1 MCLNVLILC
10 NKLYK
15 QGGKKMELLNNT
27 LQCIKPLNKEA
38 MKKAWDRLDSL
49 SKPIGSLGE
58 IENIIAKMA
67 GITGEIHNK
76 INKKNVVIMCS
87 DNGVVEEDVSNC
99 PKNVTAIVTNNF
111 TKKITGVYVLSK
123 FVGSE
128 ITVVDIGVDAD
139 FNNPKIINKKIAYGT
154 MNMMKGP
161 AMTREQTIKAIEVG
175 IDTID
180 DLARKGYDL
189 FGTGEMGVGN
199 TATSAAILSVL
210 SGLEVDVSVGKGSGI
225 TQEQFI
231 NKKRVI
237 KKAIEINKPDKNDVI
252 DVLSKVGG
260 FDIAGLCGCFLSAAK
275 NRVPIVIDGFIASAA
290 ALCAYRLNPLVK
302 EYIFASH
309 LSAEPGAAFIMKEI
323 GLKPMLNLNMRLGE
337 GSGCPLAFNIIEA
350 ALFTMDNMGTF
361 EEATL
366 DSKKYI
372 DIRENTV
379 G

>member
-1 MCLNVLILC
+1 M
-10 NKLYK
+10 
-15 QGGKKMELLNNT
+15 GLLKET
-27 LQCIKPLNKEA
+27 LQFIEPLNKEA

-58 IENIIAKMA
+58 LENIIAKMA
-67 GITGEIHNK
+67 GITGNIHNK

-99 PKNVTAIVTNNF
+99 PKSVTATVTNNF

-123 FVGSE
+123 FSGSD
-128 ITVVDIGVDAD
+128 ITVVDVGIDAD
-139 FNNPKIINKKIAYGT
+139 LNNPKVINKKIAYGT

-175 IDTID
+175 IETVDNLILD
-180 DLARKGYDL
+180 GYDL

-199 TATSAAILSVL
+199 TATSAAILSVF
-210 SGLEVDVSVGKGSGI
+210 SGLEVEESVGKGSGI
-225 TQEQFI
+225 TEEQFI

-237 KKAIEINKPDKNDVI
+237 KKSIEVNNPDRNDVI
-252 DVLSKVGG
+252 DVISKVGG
-260 FDIAGLCGCFLSAAK
+260 FDIAGLCGCFLAAAK

-290 ALCAYRLNPLVK
+290 ALCAYKLNPLVIG
-302 EYIFASH
+302 YIFASH

-350 ALFTMDNMGTF
+350 ALYTMDNMGTF
-361 EEATL
+361 EDAKL

-372 DIRENTV
+372 DIRENPLEIS
-379 G
+379 

>member
-1 MCLNVLILC
+1 MV
-10 NKLYK
+10 
-15 QGGKKMELLNNT
+15 LLNNT

-67 GITGEIHNK
+67 GITGDIHNK

-139 FNNPKIINKKIAYGT
+139 FNNPKIVNKKIAYGT

-175 IDTID
+175 IDTVD

-210 SGLEVDVSVGKGSGI
+210 SGLEVEVSVGKGSGI

-237 KKAIEINKPDKNDVI
+237 KKAIEVNKPDKNDVI

>member
-1 MCLNVLILC
+1 
-10 NKLYK
+10 
-15 QGGKKMELLNNT
+15 MELLKNT
-27 LQCIKPLNKEA
+27 LHSIQPLNKEA
-38 MKKAWDRLDSL
+38 MKRAWDRIDSL
-49 SKPIGSLGE
+49 TKPIGSLGE

-67 GITGEIHNK
+67 GITGSVHNK
-76 INKKNVVIMCS
+76 INKKNVVIMCA
-87 DNGVVEEDVSNC
+87 DNGVIEEGVSNC
-99 PKNVTAIVTNNF
+99 PKSVTATVTNNF

-123 FVGSE
+123 FAGSD
-128 ITVVDIGVDAD
+128 ITVVDVGVDAD
-139 FNNPKIINKKIAYGT
+139 FNNPKIINRKIAYGT

-161 AMTREQTIKAIEVG
+161 AMTRQQTIKAIEVG

-180 DLARKGYDL
+180 DLVRSGYDL

-199 TATSAAILSVL
+199 TATSAAILSVF
-210 SGLEVDVSVGKGSGI
+210 SGLEVEMSVGKGSGI
-225 TQEQFI
+225 TEEQFI
-231 NKKRVI
+231 NKKIVI
-237 KKAIEINKPDKNDVI
+237 KKSIELNKPDKNNVI
-252 DVLSKVGG
+252 DVLAKVGG
-260 FDIAGLCGCFLSAAK
+260 FDIAGLCGCFLAAAK

-290 ALCAYRLNPLVK
+290 ALCAYKLNPLVIG
-302 EYIFASH
+302 YIFASH
-309 LSAEPGAAFIMKEI
+309 LSAEPGAAFIMNEI

-361 EEATL
+361 EDATL

>member
-1 MCLNVLILC
+1 MEIL
-10 NKLYK
+10 K
-15 QGGKKMELLNNT
+15 NT
-27 LQCIKPLNKEA
+27 LQCIKPANIEA
-38 MKKAWDRLDSL
+38 MKKAWERLDSL
-49 SKPIGSLGE
+49 TKPIGSLGE

-76 INKKNVVIMCS
+76 INKKNVVIMCG
-87 DNGVVEEDVSNC
+87 DNGVVEEGVSNC
-99 PKNVTAIVTNNF
+99 PKSVTATVTNNF

-123 FVGSE
+123 FVGSD
-128 ITVVDIGVDAD
+128 ITVVDVGVDAD
-139 FNNPKIINKKIAYGT
+139 FNNPKIVNRKIAYGT
-154 MNMMKGP
+154 MNMIKGP
-161 AMTREQTIKAIEVG
+161 AMTKEQTIKAIEIG
-175 IDTID
+175 IETID
-180 DLARKGYDL
+180 DLALKGYDL

-210 SGLEVDVSVGKGSGI
+210 SGLDVEMSVGKGSGI
-225 TQEQFI
+225 TEQQFT
-231 NKKRVI
+231 NKKRVV
-237 KKAIEINKPDKNDVI
+237 KKAIEVNKPDKNDVI

-260 FDIAGLCGCFLSAAK
+260 FDIAALCGCFLSAAK

-290 ALCAYRLNPLVK
+290 ALCAYKLNPLVK

-323 GLKPMLNLNMRLGE
+323 GLAPMLNLNMRLGE

-372 DIRENTV
+372 DIRDNTM
-379 G
+379 GHDLGEKL

>member
-1 MCLNVLILC
+1 M
-10 NKLYK
+10 
-15 QGGKKMELLNNT
+15 GLLKET
-27 LQCIKPLNKEA
+27 LQFIEPLNKEA

-58 IENIIAKMA
+58 LENIIAKMA
-67 GITGEIHNK
+67 GITGNIHNK

-87 DNGVVEEDVSNC
+87 DNGVVEENVSNC
-99 PKNVTAIVTNNF
+99 PKIVTATVTNNF

-123 FVGSE
+123 FSGSD
-128 ITVVDIGVDAD
+128 ITVVDVGIDAD
-139 FNNPKIINKKIAYGT
+139 LNNPKVINKKIAYGT

-175 IDTID
+175 IETVDNLVLD
-180 DLARKGYDL
+180 GYNL
-189 FGTGEMGVGN
+189 IGTGEMGVGN
-199 TATSAAILSVL
+199 TATSAAILSVF
-210 SGLEVDVSVGKGSGI
+210 SGLEVEESVGKGSGI
-225 TQEQFI
+225 TEDQFI

-237 KKAIEINKPDKNDVI
+237 KRSIEVNNPDRNDVI
-252 DVLSKVGG
+252 DVISKVGG
-260 FDIAGLCGCFLSAAK
+260 FDIAGLCGCFLAAAK

-290 ALCAYRLNPLVK
+290 ALCAYKLNPLVIG
-302 EYIFASH
+302 YIFASH

-350 ALFTMDNMGTF
+350 ALYTMDNMGTF
-361 EEATL
+361 EDAKL

-372 DIRENTV
+372 DIRENPLEIL
-379 G
+379 

>member
-1 MCLNVLILC
+1 
-10 NKLYK
+10 
-15 QGGKKMELLNNT
+15 MEIFKNT
-27 LQCIKPLNKEA
+27 LQCIEPLNKEA
-38 MKKAWDRLDSL
+38 IKNACERLDSL
-49 SKPIGSLGE
+49 TKPIGSLGE

-67 GITGEIHNK
+67 GITGKVHNK
-76 INKKNVVIMCS
+76 INKKNVVIMCG
-87 DNGVVEEDVSNC
+87 DNGVVDEGVSNC
-99 PKNVTAIVTNNF
+99 PKSVTATVTDNF

-123 FVGSE
+123 FAGSD
-128 ITVVDIGVDAD
+128 ITVVDVGVDVV

-161 AMTREQTIKAIEVG
+161 AMTKEQTIKAIEVG
-175 IDTID
+175 IATVD
-180 DLARKGYDL
+180 DLVDKGYDL

-199 TATSAAILSVL
+199 TATSAAILSVF
-210 SGLEVDVSVGKGSGI
+210 SGLEVDMAVGKGSGI
-225 TQEQFI
+225 TEEQYI

-237 KKAIEINKPDKNDVI
+237 KKSIEVNKPDKNDVI

-275 NRVPIVIDGFIASAA
+275 NRVPIVIDGFISSAA
-290 ALCAYRLNPLVK
+290 ALCAYKLNPLVIG
-302 EYIFASH
+302 YIFASH
-309 LSAEPGAAFIMKEI
+309 LSAEPGASFIMNEI

-366 DSKKYI
+366 DSTKYI
-372 DIRENTV
+372 DIRENTI

>member
-1 MCLNVLILC
+1 M
-10 NKLYK
+10 
-15 QGGKKMELLNNT
+15 GLLKET
-27 LQCIKPLNKEA
+27 LQFIEPLNKEA

-58 IENIIAKMA
+58 LENIIAKMA
-67 GITGEIHNK
+67 GITGNIHNK

-99 PKNVTAIVTNNF
+99 PKSVTATVTNNF

-123 FVGSE
+123 FSGSD
-128 ITVVDIGVDAD
+128 ITVVDVGIDAD
-139 FNNPKIINKKIAYGT
+139 LNNPKVINKKIAYGT

-175 IDTID
+175 IETVDNLVLD
-180 DLARKGYDL
+180 GYDL

-199 TATSAAILSVL
+199 TATSAAILSVF
-210 SGLEVDVSVGKGSGI
+210 SGLEVEESVGKGSGI
-225 TQEQFI
+225 TEEQFI

-237 KKAIEINKPDKNDVI
+237 KKSIEVNNPDKNDVI
-252 DVLSKVGG
+252 DVISKVGG
-260 FDIAGLCGCFLSAAK
+260 FDIAGLCGCFLAAAK

-290 ALCAYRLNPLVK
+290 ALCAYKLNPLVIG
-302 EYIFASH
+302 YIFASH

-350 ALFTMDNMGTF
+350 ALYTMDNMGTF
-361 EEATL
+361 EDAKL

-372 DIRENTV
+372 DIRENSLEIS
-379 G
+379 

>member
-1 MCLNVLILC
+1 
-10 NKLYK
+10 
-15 QGGKKMELLNNT
+15 MELLEQT
-27 LQCIKPLNKEA
+27 LHGIESINKEV
-38 MKKAWDRLDSL
+38 MKQAWDRIDNLT
-49 SKPIGSLGE
+49 KPIGSLGE

-67 GITGEIHNK
+67 GITGSIHNK
-76 INKKNVVIMCS
+76 INKKNVVIMCA
-87 DNGVVEEDVSNC
+87 DNGVVEEGVSNC
-99 PKNVTAIVTNNF
+99 PKSVTATVTNNF
-111 TKKITGVYVLSK
+111 TKEITGVYVLSK
-123 FVGSE
+123 FAGSD
-128 ITVVDIGVDAD
+128 ITVVDVGVDAD

-175 IDTID
+175 IETVD
-180 DLARKGYDL
+180 DLVREGYDL

-199 TATSAAILSVL
+199 TATSAAILSVF
-210 SGLEVDVSVGKGSGI
+210 SGLEVEMSVGMGSGI
-225 TQEQFI
+225 TQDQFI
-231 NKKRVI
+231 NKKSVI
-237 KKAIEINKPDKNDVI
+237 KKSIEVNKPDKNDVI

-260 FDIAGLCGCFLSAAK
+260 FDIAALCGCFLAAAK
-275 NRVPIVIDGFIASAA
+275 NRMPIVIDGFIASAA
-290 ALCAYRLNPLVK
+290 ALCAYELNPLVIG
-302 EYIFASH
+302 YIFASH
-309 LSAEPGAAFIMKEI
+309 LSAEPGAAFIMNEI

-372 DIRENTV
+372 DIRDNTI

>member
-1 MCLNVLILC
+1 
-10 NKLYK
+10 
-15 QGGKKMELLNNT
+15 MELLEKT
-27 LQCIKPLNKEA
+27 LQCIQPPNKEA

-49 SKPIGSLGE
+49 TKPIGSLGE
-58 IENIIAKMA
+58 IENIIAKIA
-67 GITGEIHNK
+67 GITGLIHNK

-87 DNGVVEEDVSNC
+87 DNGVVEEGVSNC
-99 PKNVTAIVTNNF
+99 PKSVTATVTNNF

-123 FVGSE
+123 FAGSD
-128 ITVVDIGVDAD
+128 ITVVDVGVDAK

-161 AMTREQTIKAIEVG
+161 AMTRKQTIKAIEVG
-175 IDTID
+175 IGTID
-180 DLARKGYDL
+180 GLVLEGYNL

-199 TATSAAILSVL
+199 TATSAAILGVF
-210 SGLEVDVSVGKGSGI
+210 SGLEVSMTVGKGSGI
-225 TQEQFI
+225 TEEQYI

-237 KKAIEINKPDKNDVI
+237 KKSIEVNEPDKNDVI

-290 ALCAYRLNPLVK
+290 ALCAYKLNPLVI

-309 LSAEPGAAFIMKEI
+309 LSAEPGASFIMNEI

-350 ALFTMDNMGTF
+350 ALYTMDNMGTF
-361 EEATL
+361 EDASL

-372 DIRENTV
+372 DIRENTI

>member
-1 MCLNVLILC
+1 
-10 NKLYK
+10 
-15 QGGKKMELLNNT
+15 MELLNNT

-139 FNNPKIINKKIAYGT
+139 FNNSKIINKKIAYGT

-161 AMTREQTIKAIEVG
+161 AMTREQTIKAIDVG

-237 KKAIEINKPDKNDVI
+237 KKAIEVNKPDKNDVI

-361 EEATL
+361 EEA
-366 DSKKYI
+366 KI
-372 DIRENTV
+372 GRAHV
-379 G
+379 